1 MSRQRGSLALVG
13 SIVVAAVSAT
23 AVSATAVAAA
33 GTAGPTVK
41 AAGVGTQAALSSP
54 SCETST
60 GLTKMNF
67 TARPQCVRPFRSGED
82 NGGATAPGI
91 TKSAVEV
98 VVLVPTAEQQE
109 EGAKQPG
116 ATPPINQATG
126 AVGSVEDGFR
136 DFFEVYEH
144 WIETW
149 GRKVELT
156 FVRATG
162 ADETAQRADALR
174 ISEMRPFAVID
185 AGGTYG
191 GGAVF
196 DSVLARDRVIVI
208 TAGGDASRGSN
219 DDAIKQAP
227 YRWGSQD
234 TGIFAINAGE
244 FVAKSLAGKKAQ
256 WAGDDAFTA
265 KTRKLAV
272 LYPTGSGEVDV
283 SKFEDAFEKYG
294 GTGSLAKVSYDLGDD
309 PSKIADEAQRQ
320 APQLTVKVKDSGAT
334 SVVLFTDI
342 TNMTPAI
349 MKAASSQE
357 YFPEWIITGLGFQ
370 DIDLVARLL
379 WPADQTAHVLG
390 IGTSPPYAADGSSA
404 NGLETFFQTYWGDD
418 VGTYSPG
425 AVGIGFLL
433 YSGIQLAGPKL
444 TPQTFRQGVFSMPAA
459 GGAIDGQISNFMTGY
474 GRSAGVPYDQYQ
486 TIGIDY
492 SMKWFDP
499 EAVGVSNLVP
509 GPPGPGKF
517 VFLNGAKRYSA
528 GTWPKGDQP
537 FFDRSASLVQLESP
551 PASDAPPTFP
561 CEGCPNATD

>member
-1 MSRQRGSLALVG
+1 MLKRRSVAVALGCSV
-13 SIVVAAVSAT
+13 VVAAFSAP
-23 AVSATAVAAA
+23 AAGA
-33 GTAGPTVK
+33 GTAGPPVK

-54 SCETST
+54 SCDTAT

-67 TARPQCVRPFRSGED
+67 TARPPCVRPFGKTES
-82 NGGATAPGI
+82 NGGTTAPGV
-91 TKSAVEV
+91 TKDAVKV
-98 VVLVPTAEQQE
+98 VVLVPTADQQAE
-109 EGAKQPG
+109 AAKQAG

-136 DFFEVYEH
+136 HFFAVYDH
-144 WIETW
+144 WIQTW
-149 GRKVELT
+149 GRTVKLS
-156 FVRATG
+156 FVRPTG
-162 ADETAQRADALR
+162 ADETGQRADALN

-196 DSVLARDRVIVI
+196 DSVLARDEIMVI

-219 DDAIKQAP
+219 DDAIKQSP
-227 YRWGSQD
+227 FRWGSQD

-244 FVAKSLAGKKAQ
+244 FVAKSLASHNAQ
-256 WAGDDAFTA
+256 WAGGDTLRT
-265 KTRKLAV
+265 KTRRFAV
-272 LYPTGSGEVDV
+272 LYPTGSGGVDV
-283 SKFEDAFEKYG
+283 SKFENAFKKYG
-294 GTGSLAKVSYDLGDD
+294 GSGSLTKLSYDLGDD
-309 PSKIADEAQRQ
+309 PSKVADEAQSQARQ
-320 APQLTVKVKDSGAT
+320 LIVKAKDSGAT

-342 TNMTPAI
+342 TNTTPAV
-349 MKAASSQE
+349 MKAATSQN

-379 WPADQTAHVLG
+379 WPADQSAHVFG

-404 NGLETFFQTYWGDD
+404 NGLQTFFQTYWGKTQ
-418 VGTYSPG
+418 GTYSPG

-444 TPQTFRQGVFSMPAA
+444 TPQTFRQGVFSMPAG
-459 GGAIDGQISNFMTGY
+459 GGAVDGQISNFMTGY
-474 GRSAGVPYDQYQ
+474 GRSAGVPYDEYQ

-509 GPPGPGKF
+509 GPPGKGKF
-517 VFLNGAKRYSA
+517 VFLNGAERYYA
-528 GTWPKGDQP
+528 GHWPKGDQT
-537 FFDRSASLVQLESP
+537 FFDRSASLVQLEAP
-551 PASDAPPTFP
+551 PPSDAPPNFP
-561 CEGCPNATD
+561 CGGCPGATESTP

>member
-1 MSRQRGSLALVG
+1 MLKRRSVTVALG
-13 SIVVAAVSAT
+13 CLIAVAAVST
-23 AVSATAVAAA
+23 PAA
-33 GTAGPTVK
+33 GAATAGPPVK
-41 AAGVGTQAALSSP
+41 AAGVGTRAALSSP
-54 SCETST
+54 SCDTST

-67 TARPQCVRPFRSGED
+67 TARPPCVRPFGKNES
-82 NGGATAPGI
+82 NGGTTAPGV
-91 TKSAVEV
+91 TKDAVKV
-98 VVLVPTAEQQE
+98 VVLVPTPDQQA

-136 DFFEVYEH
+136 DFFQVYEH
-144 WIETW
+144 WIQTW
-149 GRKVELT
+149 GRTVKLSFEQ
-156 FVRATG
+156 ATG
-162 ADETAQRADALR
+162 ADETAQRADALK

-196 DSVLARDRVIVI
+196 DSVLARDKIIVI

-219 DDAIKQAP
+219 DDAIKQSP

-244 FVAKSLAGKKAQ
+244 FVAKSLAGRKAR
-256 WAGDDAFTA
+256 WAGDDALRA
-265 KTRKLAV
+265 KTRKIAV
-272 LYPTGSGEVDV
+272 LYPTGSGGVDV
-283 SKFEDAFEKYG
+283 SKFENAFKKYG
-294 GTGSLAKVSYDLGDD
+294 GSGSLAKLSYDLGAD
-309 PSKIADEAQRQ
+309 PSKAAEQAQSE
-320 APQLTVKVKDSGAT
+320 APQLIVKAKDSGAT
-334 SVVLFTDI
+334 TVVLFTDI
-342 TNMTPAI
+342 TNTTPAV
-349 MKAASSQE
+349 MKAATSQN

-370 DIDLVARLL
+370 DIDLVARAL

-404 NGLETFFQTYWGDD
+404 NGLQTFFQTYWGKTQ
-418 VGTYSPG
+418 GTYSPG

-444 TPQTFRQGVFSMPAA
+444 TPQTFRQGVFSMPAG
-459 GGAIDGQISNFMTGY
+459 GGATDGQISNFMTGY
-474 GRSAGVPYDQYQ
+474 GRSAGVPYDEYQ

-509 GPPGPGKF
+509 GPAGKGKF
-517 VFLNGAKRYSA
+517 VFLNGAKRYYA
-528 GTWPKGDQP
+528 GKWPKGDQA
-537 FFDRSASLVQLESP
+537 FFDPGASLVQLEAP
-551 PASDAPPTFP
+551 PASDAPPNFP
-561 CEGCPNATD
+561 CDGCPSATERTP